1 MARCRQGRPRRNRPQ
16 SCTMAAAGGA
26 EHRRWRCWGANQ
38 TGERVRINSGSRP
51 ELGVRESQGPG
62 GTFSL
67 LSSGRRARRFERLML
82 YSEAEFAFLF
92 GRELLP
98 RERRALREATE
109 LARQVAQKRE
119 SWRGGLPVDII
130 EAAFGQPTPR
140 EMLQRHGHP
149 AMWAMR
155 FVAEDA
161 TPKRRGLIRWP
172 GW

>member
-1 MARCRQGRPRRNRPQ
+1 M
-16 SCTMAAAGGA
+16 
-26 EHRRWRCWGANQ
+26 
-38 TGERVRINSGSRP
+38 
-51 ELGVRESQGPG
+51 
-62 GTFSL
+62 
-67 LSSGRRARRFERLML
+67 ML

-98 RERRALREATE
+98 RERRALREALE
-109 LARQVAQKRE
+109 LARQVGQKRNA
-119 SWRGGLPVDII
+119 WRGALPVDVL
-130 EAAFGQPTPR
+130 EAAFGEPTAR

-161 TPKRRGLIRWP
+161 TPRRRRSIRWP

>member
-1 MARCRQGRPRRNRPQ
+1 
-16 SCTMAAAGGA
+16 
-26 EHRRWRCWGANQ
+26 
-38 TGERVRINSGSRP
+38 
-51 ELGVRESQGPG
+51 
-62 GTFSL
+62 
-67 LSSGRRARRFERLML
+67 LML

-98 RERRALREATE
+98 RERRALREALE
-109 LARQVAQKRE
+109 LTRQVAQKRNG
-119 SWRGGLPVDII
+119 WRGALPVDII
-130 EAAFGQPTPR
+130 EEAFGQPTAR

>member
-1 MARCRQGRPRRNRPQ
+1 MGVDRSP
-16 SCTMAAAGGA
+16 
-26 EHRRWRCWGANQ
+26 E
-38 TGERVRINSGSRP
+38 SGSRKAP
-51 ELGVRESQGPG
+51 P

-98 RERRALREATE
+98 RERRALREALE
-109 LARQVAQKRE
+109 LARQVAQKRN
-119 SWRGGLPVDII
+119 SWRGALPVDVL
-130 EAAFGQPTPR
+130 EAAFGEPTAR